1 MAKIDCSVTVNF
13 LMEWRRMC
21 LAEHA
26 KCKDECPFGICENG
40 EGLGCDVF
48 VQKLPMTAV
57 EVVQRWSDEHPQ
69 KTRFDDLKEKY
80 PRCLLNTGDEYPTI
94 RPMTLGYCEGC
105 FSCSNAARTR
115 QSCWNEPVD
124 GGATGK
130 AVE

>member
-13 LMEWRRMC
+13 LKEWRRMC

-26 KCKDECPFGICENG
+26 KCNDECSFGICKNG

-48 VQKLPMTAV
+48 VQKFPMTAI
-57 EVVQRWSDEHPQ
+57 EIVQRWSDEHPQ
-69 KTRFDDLKEKY
+69 KTRLDDLKEKY
-80 PRCLLNTGDEYPTI
+80 PNVEMEGGVPVFYPL
-94 RPMTLGYCEGC
+94 RLGYCKD
-105 FSCSNAARTR
+105 CSKCIAKADRKE
-115 QSCWNEPVD
+115 CWHEPLD

>member
-13 LMEWRRMC
+13 LKEWRRMC

-26 KCKDECPFGICENG
+26 KCNDECPFGICENG

-48 VQKLPMTAV
+48 VQKFPKTAI
-57 EVVQRWSDEHPQ
+57 EIVQRWSDEHPV
-69 KTRFDDLKEKY
+69 KTRLDDLLEKY
-80 PRCLLNTGDEYPTI
+80 PKFEVFSETG
-94 RPMTLGYCEGC
+94 RPMYKPRMFGYCTGC
-105 FSCSNAARTR
+105 STCPNNKAEH
-115 QSCWNEPVD
+115 CWHEPLV